1 MYALLMLRT
10 TCRAS
15 GAATIALMLV
25 LGVMAYA
32 SAADVRDFEDIA
44 ASDVVVTPDP
54 SGLAAILEVDT
65 SIDVACSVVYGTD
78 ESFGLIAVDS
88 DMDGGAHADHHP
100 VMGGLE
106 PETTYL
112 YRLQGTAPDG
122 TLYVS
127 EVMSFDTPAAAEGPD
142 NLALGATITGVSSEW
157 SDAFTAENAFDGDP
171 TTEWSTASD
180 GDDAWVEIDLGASQ
194 AIGDVIFRT
203 RDRSRRT
210 NRSGSCRTRAS
221 TPNCCASTSK
231 TPQAAIP
238 ALSRS
243 SCSLRTTAKARPRA
257 SRARRATHA
266 RSELRPSDRL
276 VE

>member
-171 TTEWSTASD
+171 TTEWSTAGD
-180 GDDAWVEIDLGASQ
+180 GDDAWVEIDLGAPQ

-203 RDRSRRT
+203 RSMSD
-210 NRSGSCRTRAS
+210 GSA
-221 TPNCCASTSK
+221 
-231 TPQAAIP
+231 
-238 ALSRS
+238 
-243 SCSLRTTAKARPRA
+243 TTASYTVTADGVTYGPFSA
-257 SRARRATHA
+257 DEPFG
-266 RSELRPSDRL
+266 ELQDTGVNAQLLRFDVEDSTGGNTGAIEIL
-276 VE
+276 VLAADDGEG